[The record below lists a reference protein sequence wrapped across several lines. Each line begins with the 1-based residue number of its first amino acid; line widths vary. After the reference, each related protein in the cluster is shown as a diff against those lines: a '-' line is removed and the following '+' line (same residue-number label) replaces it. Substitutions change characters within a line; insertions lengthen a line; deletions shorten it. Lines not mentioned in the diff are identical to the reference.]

1 MLIKKI
7 VFVSFL
13 RIYFIILRKVLNA
26 KIMSVQLSSII
37 AGVMNWGVWDKNLN
51 SKEFA
56 HLINLFVENDITT
69 FDHADIYGGYTT
81 EASFGKAL
89 LNSSINRQKIQLIS
103 KCGIQYVAE
112 SRPENKVKHYE
123 YSKEYIIWSAEN
135 SLKNLKTDYLDVF
148 LLHRPSPLLQAD
160 EVAEAVSKLKK
171 DGKILSF
178 GVSNFTPFQTEMLRQ
193 KTEISF
199 NQIQFSATHFEAMT
213 DGSFDYMQIHNI
225 QPMAWNPLGT
235 VFRENTEQTFR
246 LRQLLA
252 KLVEKYHVGSDIIL
266 LAWIMQHPATI
277 LPVAGTVNSGRIQ
290 QLMKAKALVLEKQ
303 DWFAIWTESMGN
315 RVP

>member
-1 MLIKKI
+1 
-7 VFVSFL
+7 
-13 RIYFIILRKVLNA
+13 
-26 KIMSVQLSSII
+26 MSIQLSPII

-51 SKEFA
+51 TKEFT
-56 HLINLFVENDITT
+56 HLINLFIENGITT

-89 LNSSINRQKIQLIS
+89 SESKIDRKKIQLIT
-103 KCGIQYVAE
+103 KCGIQYTSE
-112 SRPENKVKHYE
+112 NRPNNWIKHYE
-123 YSKEYIIWSAEN
+123 YSKDYIIWSAEN
-135 SLKNLKTDYLDVF
+135 SLKNLQTDYLDVL
-148 LLHRPSPLLQAD
+148 LLHRPSPLMQSD
-160 EVAEAVSKLKK
+160 EIAEAVSKLKT

-178 GVSNFTPFQTEMLRQ
+178 GVSNFTSSQTELLRQ

-199 NQIQFSATHFEAMT
+199 NQVQFSATHHEAML

-225 QPMAWNPLGT
+225 KPMAWNPLGT
-235 VFRENTEQTFR
+235 VFRENTDQTFR

-266 LAWIMQHPATI
+266 LAWIMQHPAGI
-277 LPVAGTVNSGRIQ
+277 SPVAGTVNSGRIQ
-290 QLMKAKALVLEKQ
+290 QLMKAKSLVLDKQ